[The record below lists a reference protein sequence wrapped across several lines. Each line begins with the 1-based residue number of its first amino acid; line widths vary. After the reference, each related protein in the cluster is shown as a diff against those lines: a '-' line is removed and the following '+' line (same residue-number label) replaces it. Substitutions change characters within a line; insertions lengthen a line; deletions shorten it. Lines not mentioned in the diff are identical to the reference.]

1 MSNELTIRRDSQREA
16 AIEIRRNTVK
26 YPRLCKMEKGTAINE
41 IAQTVVKAFL
51 YRGQPCDQTNAQ
63 FIASALYDE
72 LVSETKYGACF
83 ITTAEIERVVKAAV
97 LGETELYGINVS
109 SLYRVIL
116 EWVKGEGH
124 LLQKETEERKRLE
137 DDRTIRESVVG
148 SIIGAQAGELL
159 RKSSTLN
166 IQNNE

>member
-1 MSNELTIRRDSQREA
+1 MSNDLTIRRESQLEA

-26 YPRLCKMEKGTAINE
+26 YPRLCKMDKAVAVNS

-51 YRGQPCDQTNAQ
+51 YKGQACDQSNAQ

-83 ITTAEIERVVKAAV
+83 ITTAEIERVVKSAV

-148 SIIGAQAGELL
+148 SIIGAQAGALL

-166 IQNNE
+166 IQSNE

>member
-1 MSNELTIRRDSQREA
+1 MSNDLTIRRESQLEA

-26 YPRLCKMEKGTAINE
+26 YPRLCKMDKAVAVNS

-51 YRGQPCDQTNAQ
+51 YKGQACDQANAQ

-83 ITTAEIERVVKAAV
+83 ITTAEIERVVKSAV

-166 IQNNE
+166 IQSNE